1 MRFKLSKR
9 ARLRN
14 RKAFRSVYEEGRF
27 ISNFMIAVHY
37 VPQVSRTGQN
47 HRIGFTAG
55 KRLGNAVKRNRCK
68 RRLKELYR
76 LHQAEFPDGF
86 DFVVVARKA
95 MVSCEWGK
103 LADAFHDVLRR
114 TKLKSSSTKCL

>member
-1 MRFKLSKR
+1 MRFKVSKL

-14 RKAFRSVYEEGRF
+14 RKAFRNVYEAGRV

-37 VPQVSRTGQN
+37 LSRTGQN
-47 HRIGFTAG
+47 HRIGFSAG

-76 LHQAEFPDGF
+76 RHQAEFPNGVDLI
-86 DFVVVARKA
+86 VVARKA
-95 MVSCEWGK
+95 MVNCEWEK

-114 TKLKSSSTKCL
+114 TKLKRSSTEC